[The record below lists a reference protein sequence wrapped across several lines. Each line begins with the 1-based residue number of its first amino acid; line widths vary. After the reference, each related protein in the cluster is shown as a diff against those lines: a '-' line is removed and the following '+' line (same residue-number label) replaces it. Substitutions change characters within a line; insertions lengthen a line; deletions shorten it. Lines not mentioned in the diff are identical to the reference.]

1 MFLRVVRARLIVL
14 PLAVLFL
21 VFSAGAAAAPDCH
34 IEATTQ
40 TNNQPA
46 APHVHAGVPHDHSPQ
61 AAATS
66 ASSSQAINISATNS
80 LNYELCFVVGFI
92 VLLSVRFLRVK
103 SSKFTLQQISR
114 PKFLLP
120 PLLSKN
126 LGHLNLT
133 HITLGVIRV

>member
-34 IEATTQ
+34 IEATPQ
-40 TNNQPA
+40 TNNQSA
-46 APHVHAGVPHDHSPQ
+46 SPHMHSGIPHDHSPQ
-61 AAATS
+61 AATTS
-66 ASSSQAINISATNS
+66 VSSSQAINVSATNA

-92 VLLSVRFLRVK
+92 VLLSIRFLRVK

-126 LGHLNLT
+126 LGYLNLT